1 MREENSEKSLVQSK
15 YDNLIDQAVA
25 QLETSMDV
33 TGNESDVKECIE
45 R

>member
-1 MREENSEKSLVQSK
+1 MREENFEKSLVKSK

-33 TGNESDVKECIE
+33 TGNESDAKECIE